1 MRGSRSVH
9 RGSAIQ
15 VYADIS
21 AVLCSRPHDY
31 LFVYSMQALGAP
43 ITLWNPQTDG
53 DTFTAS
59 VLEGFSIPP
68 ALSIVIRPQ
77 SSPLQDF
84 SPYRLQSAPLI
95 DSLFRPPAIS

>member
-1 MRGSRSVH
+1 MRFSERQPYKFMQIY
-9 RGSAIQ
+9 RP
-15 VYADIS
+15 YY
-21 AVLCSRPHDY
+21 VLALTMIC
-31 LFVYSMQALGAP
+31 LCIGMQALGAP